1 MAVCYF
7 DDKYEEKYNWL
18 YEVKDNVIEVTVD
31 YNIMDEIPAINGIRS
46 YGSYRIKKM
55 WHMIWANLQIT
66 SKYLE
71 VPVEKNIVLWY
82 KIY

>member
-55 WHMIWANLQIT
+55 
-66 SKYLE
+66 
-71 VPVEKNIVLWY
+71 
-82 KIY
+82 

>member
-7 DDKYEEKYNWL
+7 YDKYEEKYNCL

-46 YGSYRIKKM
+46 YGSNTEFKKRD
-55 WHMIWANLQIT
+55 ILN
-66 SKYLE
+66 
-71 VPVEKNIVLWY
+71 
-82 KIY
+82 

>member
-7 DDKYEEKYNWL
+7 DDKYEEKYNCL

-46 YGSYRIKKM
+46 YGSNTEFK
-55 WHMIWANLQIT
+55 
-66 SKYLE
+66 
-71 VPVEKNIVLWY
+71 
-82 KIY
+82 